1 MAEAR
6 MVDVPGAGL
15 FAQVDGEGQPVVLLH
30 AGIVDSRIW
39 DPFVPLLTAE
49 GFRVVWY
56 DTRGFGRS
64 ATDEVT
70 FSNVD
75 DLVAVLDAFGIGQAC
90 LVGNSRGGMIAFDAA
105 VSVPDRVAG
114 VVLLGADISGLEFD
128 APPDE
133 LAAHE
138 QLDRLVRAD
147 DLDAL
152 IDFEVQVWGSGVRQP
167 PDRLPAGLRDF
178 LRPLVE
184 AAEDPRRVWG
194 RPEPLDPPAARR
206 LAEATMPVLAV
217 AGELDMS
224 YVEQTGRYLAEHLAN
239 ARLVTM
245 PGVAH
250 MIALEAPEETAALVV
265 EHARSLGRFG

>member
-1 MAEAR
+1 
-6 MVDVPGAGL
+6 MVEVPGAGL
-15 FAQVDGEGQPVVLLH
+15 FAQRDGEGPPIVLVH
-30 AGIVDSRIW
+30 AGIVDSRAW
-39 DPFVPLLTAE
+39 EPLVPLLTAE

-56 DTRGFGRS
+56 DLRGFGRS
-64 ATDEVT
+64 ATDDVP

-75 DLVAVLDAFGIGQAC
+75 DLVAILDAFEIGRAC
-90 LVGNSRGGMIAFDAA
+90 LVGNSHGGMIAFDAA

-114 VVLLGADISGLEFD
+114 VVLLGAHISGLEFD

-133 LAAHE
+133 LPAHQQLEALE
-138 QLDRLVRAD
+138 QGD
-147 DLDAL
+147 DVEAL
-152 IDFEVQVWGSGVRQP
+152 IEYEVQVWGSGVAQP

-194 RPEPLDPPAARR
+194 RPEPLDPPASER
-206 LAEATMPVLAV
+206 LDKATMPVLAV

-224 YVEQTGRYLAEHLAN
+224 YVEQTGRSLAERLPN

-250 MIALEAPEETAALVV
+250 MIAIEAPQETAALVV
-265 EHARSLGRFG
+265 EHARSLGQFE